1 MATTPPIPSIASLA
15 SLAGFDPRTVPV
27 VGIDTHLP
35 AVDPFEL
42 SLSALQAR
50 FRRQVAWEPELMVEP
65 RFSDRPPAAASV
77 LVGIVEREQP
87 MVLLTQRTANL
98 STHSGQIA
106 FPGGRQDPQD
116 RDLTVTAL
124 REAHEEIG
132 LAPEF
137 VDVLGTLPIYRTG
150 SAFIVTPVVALLRG
164 DYSFTRNPGEVDD
177 IFEVPLAFLMNPS
190 NHRRHAYEWN
200 GVRREWLSMPYHDGV
215 AERFIWGATAGM
227 LRNFYRFL
235 AAR

>member
-1 MATTPPIPSIASLA
+1 MSTTPPIPSIASLA
-15 SLAGFDPRTVPV
+15 SLPGFDPRTVPV
-27 VGIDTHLP
+27 VGIDAHLP
-35 AVDPFEL
+35 AVAPAEL
-42 SLSALQAR
+42 SLVALQAR
-50 FRRQVAWEPELMVEP
+50 FQRQVVWEPERLVEP
-65 RFSDRPPAAASV
+65 RLTDRSPAAASV

-106 FPGGRQDPQD
+106 FPGGRQDPDD

-124 REAHEEIG
+124 REAQEEIG

-150 SAFIVTPVVALLRG
+150 TAFIVTPVVAVLRG
-164 DYSFTRNPGEVDD
+164 GYSITPNPGEVDD
-177 IFEVPLAFLMNPS
+177 VFEVPLEFLMNPA
-190 NHRRHAYEWN
+190 NHRRHAFDWN

-235 AAR
+235 SAR